1 MKRYAAV
8 LLVLLV
14 AWACFGLVAVSLA
27 DREAG
32 RSHDLGELARECSNP
47 GLFFL
52 AALSVLFVCDTVAMA
67 WLAPHFPSG
76 PDKIRRFAFIAR

>member
-1 MKRYAAV
+1 MKRYVAV

-14 AWACFGLVAVSLA
+14 GWACIGLVAVSLA

-32 RSHDLGELARECSNP
+32 RCQNLSKLARECSNP
-47 GLFFL
+47 GVFFL

-76 PDKIRRFAFIAR
+76 PDKT